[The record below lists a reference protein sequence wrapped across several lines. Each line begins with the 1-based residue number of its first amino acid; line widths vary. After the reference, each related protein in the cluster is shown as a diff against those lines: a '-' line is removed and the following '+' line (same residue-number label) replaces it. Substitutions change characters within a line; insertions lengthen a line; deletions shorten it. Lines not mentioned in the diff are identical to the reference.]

1 MARIY
6 CGWDAGYTAITSC
19 NGLTSTN
26 AQLFEEGCSFSSF
39 TYTFTPLQGDPNFT
53 CDVAR
58 THSVQNWEPLGGIRW
73 LVSGN
78 TTNTTRVGRLDITYY
93 DTEGNSYY
101 ESTTI
106 TQPSCSPTPSASNI
120 YCGWASA
127 WTPDTTCNG
136 YSDYDAQLYV
146 EGCTLDGFSYMFQI
160 ISGDSSFTCD
170 VARTHNTQNWEPLG
184 GIRARVSGNTTNET
198 RVGYLYVTFRDT
210 DQNLYNQRMII
221 TQAPCGSGPTPD
233 RWVYL
238 NPSAAT
244 YAASVNGSKN
254 FTVRASG
261 CTIDSART
269 PVFTLSGDTSWF
281 SIQQS
286 RFNSSGYWQI
296 YLNVSRNLTTSAR
309 DAYISVL
316 GVYDTDGNRYD
327 DLVFHATQNWGS
339 YTFINYN
346 PDNNMTSGGGIETVE
361 AVGVNTTVCSI
372 SLTYSGTSTPEY
384 WEGVEQPTCTALGN
398 YLTINWPANPFNAD
412 RRFNFSTKTTW
423 GDNCEHTSSLSTG
436 KWQDAAV
443 APTQKDIEAAHT
455 GFTVDSGNTHASTYV
470 LTSGCTYDHF
480 TYITGGSFSVTAD
493 TFPGDSILFSIP
505 ENPTNSA
512 RTGYVYFTFYDSDGN
527 PYGPQTITFNQQAG
541 SSPGPGPGP
550 EPESGYVLTT
560 LTISDQE
567 QHRYF
572 VEARPGVV
580 YSAAG
585 QYYKTVLACEAR
597 YSLYYVNSYGGV
609 DVLPFKEKG
618 WKKSDTVTRFN
629 YSRSFRNNTLE
640 FENVNY
646 MNEIKASWELHTGWM
661 SDESS
666 QRMHELV
673 ESTIVY
679 LYDAEEKTYTP
690 VVMTDKK
697 LEYKTYH
704 NQGRKFYNYTV
715 NVEESQSKE
724 RR

>member
-6 CGWDAGYTAITSC
+6 CGWDSAYTVVISC
-19 NGLTSTN
+19 NAIRFRN
-26 AQLFEEGCSFSSF
+26 AQLFEEGCSLSSF
-39 TYTFTPLQGDPNFT
+39 TYTFTPLEGDPN
-53 CDVAR
+53 
-58 THSVQNWEPLGGIRW
+58 
-73 LVSGN
+73 
-78 TTNTTRVGRLDITYY
+78 
-93 DTEGNSYY
+93 
-101 ESTTI
+101 
-106 TQPSCSPTPSASNI
+106 
-120 YCGWASA
+120 
-127 WTPDTTCNG
+127 
-136 YSDYDAQLYV
+136 
-146 EGCTLDGFSYMFQI
+146 
-160 ISGDSSFTCD
+160 FTCD

-184 GIRARVSGNTTNET
+184 GMSFSVSGNTTNTT
-198 RVGYLYVTFRDT
+198 RVGRIDVTYYDT
-210 DQNLYNQRMII
+210 EGNTYTQSTTI
-221 TQAPCGSGPTPD
+221 TQPPCGSGPTPD

-286 RFNSSGYWQI
+286 WFNSSGYWQI

-327 DLVFHATQNWGS
+327 DLVFHATQGWS
-339 YTFINYN
+339 AYTFLNY
-346 PDNNMTSGGGIETVE
+346 DSSSASSAASVDTIEV
-361 AVGVNTTVCSI
+361 VPVNTTICSVSVASSGSDTPDLWTGVTQPTVTVLGNYI
-372 SLTYSGTSTPEY
+372 TVNWPENPYQENRQLRLHIQVAWGENCAKTTSLTYTRRQKAAATP
-384 WEGVEQPTCTALGN
+384 V
-398 YLTINWPANPFNAD
+398 
-412 RRFNFSTKTTW
+412 
-423 GDNCEHTSSLSTG
+423 
-436 KWQDAAV
+436 
-443 APTQKDIEAAHT
+443 QKDIKAADTDYSVGSGT
-455 GFTVDSGNTHASTYV
+455 GNASTTIQ
-470 LTSGCTYDHF
+470 TSGCTYDHF
-480 TYITGGSFSVTAD
+480 TYITGGSFSVTA
-493 TFPGDSILFSIP
+493 TSGPNNTIVFTYP
-505 ENPTNSA
+505 ENPTTSA

-527 PYGPQTITFNQQAG
+527 TYGPQTITFNQQAG
-541 SSPGPGPGP
+541 SSPGPGPDP
-550 EPESGYVLTT
+550 ETGYVLTT

-572 VEARPGVV
+572 VEARPGIT

-724 RR
+724 KR

>member
-6 CGWDAGYTAITSC
+6 CGWPTEFTANTPC
-19 NGLTSTN
+19 HGLTYHDG
-26 AQLFEEGCSFSSF
+26 QLFEAGCSLSSF
-39 TYTFTPLQGDPNFT
+39 TYTFTWLEGDPNFT

-58 THSVQNWEPLGGIRW
+58 THNTPAWEPLGGLRFT
-73 LVSGN
+73 VSGN
-78 TTNTTRVGRLDITYY
+78 TTNTIRVGRIDVTFY
-93 DTEGNSYY
+93 DTEGNSYDQ
-101 ESTTI
+101 STTI
-106 TQPSCSPTPSASNI
+106 TQPPSCSPTPTDSYIRFANSAVTVSTAQNA
-120 YCGWASA
+120 GLT
-127 WTPDTTCNG
+127 TPLE
-136 YSDYDAQLYV
+136 Y
-146 EGCTLDGFSYMFQI
+146 
-160 ISGDSSFTCD
+160 
-170 VARTHNTQNWEPLG
+170 
-184 GIRARVSGNTTNET
+184 
-198 RVGYLYVTFRDT
+198 
-210 DQNLYNQRMII
+210 
-221 TQAPCGSGPTPD
+221 
-233 RWVYL
+233 
-238 NPSAAT
+238 
-244 YAASVNGSKN
+244 
-254 FTVRASG
+254 SG
-261 CTIDSART
+261 CTVDTGTCEIISVVGDI
-269 PVFTLSGDTSWF
+269 PVTGVGLNYESHAQRYEAWF
-281 SIQQS
+281 
-286 RFNSSGYWQI
+286 RFGGP
-296 YLNVSRNLTTSAR
+296 NVSPDDRS
-309 DAYISVL
+309 SVL
-316 GVYDTDGNRYD
+316 TVRFYDTDGNSYD
-327 DLVFHATQNWGS
+327 STITINQPAGEYLIYHAWGAPEYSSMPIVNIPSAGLLFYDEVIPINTQ
-339 YTFINYN
+339 
-346 PDNNMTSGGGIETVE
+346 
-361 AVGVNTTVCSI
+361 VCSI
-372 SLTYSGTSTPEY
+372 QLGTTGTSVNPQL
-384 WEGVEQPTCTALGN
+384 WEGVEKPAISVIGN
-398 YLTINWPANPFNAD
+398 YIRVDWPANPFEESRALTY
-412 RRFNFSTKTTW
+412 NFTVVW
-423 GDNCEHTSSLSTG
+423 GDECEHSQGFSFSHIQGG
-436 KWQDAAV
+436 KYN
-443 APTQKDIEAAHT
+443 PGNKDIEADTTEYNAAS
-455 GFTVDSGNTHASTYV
+455 GGGDGSTVIQ
-470 LTSGCTYDHF
+470 TSGCTYDHF
-480 TYITGGSFSVTAD
+480 TYITGGSFSVTA
-493 TFPGDSILFSIP
+493 TSGPNNTIIFTYP
-505 ENPTNSA
+505 ENPTTFA
-512 RTGYVYFTFYDSDGN
+512 RTGYAYVTYYDEDGN

-550 EPESGYVLTT
+550 EPESGYVLTS

-572 VEARPGVV
+572 VEARPGIV

-609 DVLPFKEKG
+609 DVLPFKEKS